1 MTPKVQP
8 SSPLTAAAVVGFSAR
23 RTAQP
28 GWPDRETMSATRSP
42 SDLGLMEKLFSQ
54 LPDVVFFVKDRQGR
68 YARVNDTL
76 LRRCGLRERGKLLG
90 LRAEEVFP
98 KPLGAGYT
106 AQDQLVLEQGVEIR
120 DKLELHL
127 YPGGGQG
134 WCLTFKM
141 PLRDGTGAITGLV
154 GISRDLHRP
163 DEHDAD
169 YRRLARAVDHLQQRY
184 AETVRLEALA
194 RSVGLSLDRFERLV
208 KRVFYVTPRQLLTK
222 TRIEAASRLLVE
234 TTRSI
239 ADVAYACGYCDH
251 SAFTRQFKATVGVAP
266 ADYRA
271 AHRASP
277 GV

>member
-1 MTPKVQP
+1 M
-8 SSPLTAAAVVGFSAR
+8 SAR
-23 RTAQP
+23 TSSSKGP
-28 GWPDRETMSATRSP
+28 GDFA
-42 SDLGLMEKLFSQ
+42 LLEKLFSQ

-68 YARVNDTL
+68 YSRVNDAL
-76 LRRCGLRERGKLLG
+76 LKRCGVRDNRKVLG
-90 LRAEEVFP
+90 LTAEQLFP

-106 AQDQLVLEQGVEIR
+106 AQDRLVLEQGIEIR

-141 PLRDGTGAITGLV
+141 PLRDASGGITGLV

-163 DEHDAD
+163 NEHDAD

-194 RSVGLSLDRFERLV
+194 RNVGLSLDRFERLV

-222 TRIEAASRLLVE
+222 TRIEAASKLLVE
-234 TTRSI
+234 THRSI
-239 ADVAYACGYCDH
+239 ADIAYACGYCDH

-266 ADYRA
+266 ADFRESQRA
-271 AHRASP
+271 ASDDAD
-277 GV
+277 G